1 MSAQNDTQA
10 AFMEAMNG
18 LKEYAKVNGGFI
30 TKDQLVLRVI
40 GGKEAENTGQ
50 LFAFSQVFDK
60 LTIDF
65 IKIMV
70 IGRSVFVE

>member
-30 TKDQLVLRVI
+30 TKTMYSVI
-40 GGKEAENTGQ
+40 
-50 LFAFSQVFDK
+50 L
-60 LTIDF
+60 
-65 IKIMV
+65 KI
-70 IGRSVFVE
+70 